1 MSAATDKLEWLKNG
15 ERVDVSSNESKY
27 QMIKDGT
34 SVTMVIKSVDV
45 QDIAE
50 YICVAENVR
59 TRSVQSND

>member
-15 ERVDVSSNESKY
+15 ERVDVANESKY

-50 YICVAENVR
+50 YTCVAENVR
-59 TRSVQSND
+59 TRSVHCND